1 MTTPR
6 LPFLRPTLL
15 RSLGRSSE
23 GSSIPR
29 HAHCPRL
36 RSRPPQHLRG
46 AVRAAQRSFGTT
58 TRGCVRVDASPTQRY
73 GTANEP
79 MPPPK
84 AAQKD
89 VSGRSTVKAK
99 SGGPKQQTAKAKAG
113 GAKGDK
119 EEAADRQSQQKAP
132 KVSGDVP
139 KASPTMFETEN
150 VTAPPI
156 TANPPPP
163 TVNGDTGTAT
173 SAYDKNDATTA
184 PENDAAAG
192 SGGEVMR
199 MPPPSPRKPH
209 LTTPPYVH
217 HFDTWSLVK
226 QLSASGFDEAQSI
239 SIMKSIRLTLNQ
251 NMEMAR
257 AGLVSQSD
265 VENET
270 YLFRAACSELHTE
283 VSNNRKAENERMLT
297 QRNQLQ
303 HEVDILG
310 QRLGQETGNLK
321 DELKG
326 MFDDRKMAVRQEQRS
341 METKVRRL
349 CPYLLLAYLPCILEY
364 PTCLIN
370 DVGQIQELNYKIT
383 VALNSD
389 ARSEVEGLR
398 WIITR
403 RAVTALVIVAAAIL
417 ATLRYSSYMTHTQ
430 AADRSAMNTKTKTK
444 NGGPSPTSSSP
455 AGSAATAAANESH
468 AGNAAAAAV
477 AGVVAREDDDAHGNS
492 PIAPDAAGGGGSN
505 GTSSTSA
512 YGTGDVYG
520 GSAAMRALE
529 QRDGGAGDGVIASEG
544 GVSLG

>member
-6 LPFLRPTLL
+6 LPLFRPTLL
-15 RSLGRSSE
+15 RSLGYSSN
-23 GSSIPR
+23 GSAIPR
-29 HAHCPRL
+29 LAHCPRRRL
-36 RSRPPQHLRG
+36 QPQRHLRG
-46 AVRAAQRSFGTT
+46 AVRGEHRSFGTT

-79 MPPPK
+79 IPPPNAPPK
-84 AAQKD
+84 N
-89 VSGRSTVKAK
+89 VSGTASQKATGESK
-99 SGGPKQQTAKAKAG
+99 PNPKDKA
-113 GAKGDK
+113 GAKGGKD
-119 EEAADRQSQQKAP
+119 AAGKQQQEPQSAAKM
-132 KVSGDVP
+132 SGDVP

-150 VTAPPI
+150 ATAPPI
-156 TANPPPP
+156 TAKPPPP
-163 TVNGDTGTAT
+163 SDNGGTAT
-173 SAYDKNDATTA
+173 SAYDTAANTT
-184 PENDAAAG
+184 ESESSEAG
-192 SGGEVMR
+192 DVLR

-226 QLSASGFDEAQSI
+226 QLEASGFREDQSI

-251 NMEMAR
+251 NMEIAR

-270 YLFRAACSELHTE
+270 YLFRAACSELRTE
-283 VSNNRKAENERMLT
+283 VGNNRKAENERMLT

-326 MFDDRKMAVRQEQRS
+326 MFDDRGMAVRMEQRS
-341 METKVRRL
+341 METK
-349 CPYLLLAYLPCILEY
+349 
-364 PTCLIN
+364 
-370 DVGQIQELNYKIT
+370 IQELNYKIT

-417 ATLRYSSYMTHTQ
+417 AALRYSSYMTHVQ
-430 AADRSAMNTKTKTK
+430 DADRRLMSKAGGKK
-444 NGGPSPTSSSP
+444 NGGGGASSSP
-455 AGSAATAAANESH
+455 ANSSSTANGGSSGAANAH
-468 AGNAAAAAV
+468 ADAAAAA
-477 AGVVAREDDDAHGNS
+477 AAAADAAHNDAHGNS
-492 PIAPDAAGGGGSN
+492 PIAVDAGASAAPGS
-505 GTSSTSA
+505 SSGV
-512 YGTGDVYG
+512 YLGGDVYGG

-529 QRDGGAGDGVIASEG
+529 QRDGGAGDGVIVSEG